1 MKKWIFGC
9 NPNNF
14 DALDAFAEFC
24 FVNWGTNCNVEKE
37 DEVYIYIGAPIMK
50 LLIKTKVT
58 NDDVDLE
65 DEEVNYSR
73 YHEEGFENIKEKKK
87 YVRLEVEKCFLG
99 NQMKYLTFENLMKN
113 GLNGAIRG
121 PICLE
126 NNIELKNYI
135 EMVEA

>member
-1 MKKWIFGC
+1 MRKWVFGC

-14 DALDAFAEFC
+14 DALDAFAGLG
-24 FVNWGTNCNVEKE
+24 FVDWGTNCNVEKE
-37 DEVYIYIGAPIMK
+37 DEVYLYMGAPIKK

-65 DEEVNYSR
+65 EGIDDSR

-99 NQMKYLTFENLMKN
+99 NQMKYLTFENLMEN
-113 GLNGAIRG
+113 GLNGVIRG
-121 PICLE
+121 QLCLD
-126 NNIELKNYI
+126 NNIKLKDYI
-135 EMVEA
+135 ELVEA